1 MTSARNRA
9 IPVEWP
15 MSVGEDS
22 ADLCGYMISCD
33 QHNEPSCSSYIRPCS
48 RIDPNI
54 DACALESAR
63 LAIPHVINV
72 ELLGS
77 ELKGL
82 LVELKDRDVV
92 ESDEMAA
99 GESDEMAA
107 GESNERTFGDS
118 LDGDRKYRI
127 PPLEPLVISEL
138 RVDQDSG
145 SRAIG
150 FSFVAKNASLRGMS
164 GVEVNHIRWVSS
176 ERCGAKVNVKYIFK
190 FGIEQRADGKNYTSP
205 EEPRLEFD
213 IGGRAYIHLKNLFN
227 GDKLLGDQ
235 MNIFL
240 NENWE
245 ILVKEVGPTIGEAI
259 GEAMRQI
266 LAGIFDLVP
275 LEDAFPLDAGTATP
289 KKD

>member
-33 QHNEPSCSSYIRPCS
+33 QHNEPPCSSYIRPCS

-63 LAIPHVINV
+63 LAIPHVIN
-72 ELLGS
+72 
-77 ELKGL
+77 
-82 LVELKDRDVV
+82 
-92 ESDEMAA
+92 
-99 GESDEMAA
+99 
-107 GESNERTFGDS
+107 
-118 LDGDRKYRI
+118 
-127 PPLEPLVISEL
+127 
-138 RVDQDSG
+138 
-145 SRAIG
+145 
-150 FSFVAKNASLRGMS
+150 
-164 GVEVNHIRWVSS
+164 
-176 ERCGAKVNVKYIFK
+176 AKVNVKYIFK